1 MTWVWIAVFIG
12 ICAVLMFAWVWTVE
26 RETEE
31 D

>member
-12 ICAVLMFAWVWTVE
+12 ICAALMVAWVWTVE

-31 D
+31 K